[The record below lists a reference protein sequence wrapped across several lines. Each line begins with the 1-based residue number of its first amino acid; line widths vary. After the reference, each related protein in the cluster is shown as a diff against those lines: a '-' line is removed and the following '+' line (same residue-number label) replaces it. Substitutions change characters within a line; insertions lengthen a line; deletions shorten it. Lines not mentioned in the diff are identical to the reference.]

1 LVSGA
6 YSFLMLAVFY
16 WIIDVR
22 GKAAWSF
29 PFRVIGMNAVFAY
42 LASRTV
48 FPWKMEMNFLFGGVM
63 SFFPPEWGAFVGELL
78 YVAVYWLLLLL
89 MYRKG
94 IFLKA

>member
-1 LVSGA
+1 
-6 YSFLMLAVFY
+6 
-16 WIIDVR
+16 
-22 GKAAWSF
+22 
-29 PFRVIGMNAVFAY
+29 MNAVFAY

-63 SFFPPEWGAFVGELL
+63 SFFSPEWGAFVGELL